1 MTLPAW
7 KSRGNLMNVGSE
19 VPMHVRKRY
28 LPPGWYPGAAPQIR
42 GTIEQM
48 EKTFPPTHDDG
59 IAVVVPHAGWEY
71 SGSLALEVL
80 SRISRSIDTIVII
93 GGHLGPAD
101 GILCAYED
109 AYDTPLGCIEADLE
123 LLAALRGDLAI
134 REDRYADN
142 TVEVHLPFLRH
153 LFPQARA
160 LGVRASPSRDADRL
174 GKALARSAAALG
186 RRIAVAGSTDLTH
199 YGTSYGFAPAG
210 TGEAAEK
217 WVREVNDRRFIDSL
231 LALDFDAALERALQE
246 RSACSAGGAL
256 AALSFA
262 RENGVARGELVRYMT
277 SLDVR
282 PAESFVGYAG
292 VLYRPVTG

>member
-1 MTLPAW
+1 
-7 KSRGNLMNVGSE
+7 
-19 VPMHVRKRY
+19 MHMRKRY
-28 LPPGWYPGAAPQIR
+28 LPPGWYPGAAAQIR
-42 GTIEQM
+42 GAIEVM
-48 EKTFPPTHDDG
+48 EKSFAPSKADG
-59 IAVVVPHAGWEY
+59 IAAVVPHAGWEY

-80 SRISRSIDTIVII
+80 SRISRSMDTIVII

-101 GILCAYED
+101 GILCAYEE
-109 AYDTPLGCIEADLE
+109 AYDTPLGSIPADLE
-123 LLAALRGDLAI
+123 LLAELRGQLPI

-142 TVEVHLPFLRH
+142 TVEIQLPFLRH
-153 LFPQARA
+153 LFPGARA
-160 LGVRASPSRDADRL
+160 LGMRVSPSADASRL
-174 GKALARSAAALG
+174 GAALARAAGTLG

-210 TGEAAEK
+210 TGEAAVK
-217 WVREVNDRRFIDSL
+217 WVRDVNDRRFIDSL
-231 LALDFDAALERALQE
+231 CALDFEAALDRALHE

-262 RENGVARGELVRYMT
+262 RENGIRRGELVRYMT

-292 VLYRPVTG
+292 VLYEPSPR

>member
-1 MTLPAW
+1 
-7 KSRGNLMNVGSE
+7 
-19 VPMHVRKRY
+19 
-28 LPPGWYPGAAPQIR
+28 PPQHA
-42 GTIEQM
+42 
-48 EKTFPPTHDDG
+48 DG

-109 AYDTPLGCIEADLE
+109 AYDTPLGSIPADLE
-123 LLAALRGDLAI
+123 LLAELRTALPI

-142 TVEVHLPFLRH
+142 TVEIQLPFLRH
-153 LFPQARA
+153 LFPNAHA
-160 LGVRASPSRDADRL
+160 LGMRASPSAEAGHL
-174 GKALARSAAALG
+174 GGALARAANTLG
-186 RRIAVAGSTDLTH
+186 KRIAVAGSTDLTH

-210 TGEAAEK
+210 SGEPAQK

-231 LALDFDAALERALQE
+231 LALDFDAALERALSE

-262 RENGVARGELVRYMT
+262 REKGVSRGELVRYMT

-292 VLYRPVTG
+292 VLYQATAE